1 MQTRLTYNEAKKKLN
16 DMYDIIEKTNI
27 HQKPKLFA
35 EMLRRYNAIDNFLWE
50 AFHDTNREE
59 C

>member
-1 MQTRLTYNEAKKKLN
+1 MPTRLSYDEAKKKL
-16 DMYDIIEKTNI
+16 DKMYDIIEETNI

-35 EMLRRYNAIDNFLWE
+35 EMLRRYNAIDNYLWE
-50 AFHDTNREE
+50 AFHDTDREE